1 MKKYL
6 IILSLFFSISNCFCQ
21 SEKETIDFL
30 NTKLSLYTQS
40 FPMNSP
46 AYRNIKT
53 GFDENSNKIF
63 IFDLFVDN
71 EFFSSEKF
79 QGKQINAVTLVRNG
93 IGNLCIYLTSNDG
106 LILNKFYGDE
116 KETFKNEI
124 RILLN
129 VKDEEVYR
137 IKKALEHLLKLNGA
151 KLVDDNLFKN

>member
-129 VKDEEVYR
+129 VKDEE
-137 IKKALEHLLKLNGA
+137 NQ
-151 KLVDDNLFKN
+151 FKISIQIPYIAFSTN

>member
-21 SEKETIDFL
+21 TEKETIDFL

>member
-1 MKKYL
+1 M
-6 IILSLFFSISNCFCQ
+6 
-21 SEKETIDFL
+21 
-30 NTKLSLYTQS
+30 
-40 FPMNSP
+40 
-46 AYRNIKT
+46 
-53 GFDENSNKIF
+53 
-63 IFDLFVDN
+63 
-71 EFFSSEKF
+71 
-79 QGKQINAVTLVRNG
+79 
-93 IGNLCIYLTSNDG
+93 TSNDG